1 MTTKAQTKA
10 EVPPNLIVAAPRSGV
25 SSRLTPTILE
35 GFVTAKGLLRLFSST
50 GQVPPALVAL
60 AKKHHRYLLTTAN
73 YEGNLVR
80 LAVEQSGKAPA
91 GLLQNVGCI
100 SDVAVS
106 RYLVETALLKP
117 NHNLLVLGTEERASN
132 GERELTL
139 AWDSMTT
146 TGDQL
151 LKLLLGSPTG
161 ADAPTDGVTV
171 TVHVPSAYGPSSKLA
186 VLQGHPRDVHNLL
199 CKHFG
204 LTGGASYFD
213 YLPEARDIRVLAVTS
228 RNNSCVLAIPNH
240 AVLPEPE
247 QWAQVY
253 PNTVVFH
260 SPDPLLQADV
270 YTVFSLIGKA
280 QPQEN
285 DSEPPAYLWVD
296 LDDDRQGWYTHNE
309 LVQVMLNKI
318 RPNVVVADHCREIT
332 GTEQVKKKPEQVKKK
347 PEQVKKKPAV
357 KPLRKE
363 PLRPLPYPV
372 LKQRA
377 AAAAAL
383 IGTDG
388 NTPVPAQAQ
397 TAPADNTVGVFS
409 QADMEARI
417 AEQADMEA
425 RIAEQADMEARI
437 AEQAVQ
443 VGSTLAVPEAKP
455 ADAVVV
461 TEQEESDGATPV
473 YHASENIPAALAAW
487 AAQPE
492 PEVETVVLTEQEA
505 ALYKLLKGNTRA
517 MRRAVRAGKVA
528 RKAAVKKAFTTMLDT
543 LAVDGQADIPHLAGL
558 SMESTKLVL
567 ELMAEDAGVEL
578 FFLGSTVTV

>member
-73 YEGNLVR
+73 YEGKLVR

-139 AWDSMTT
+139 AWDTMTT

-171 TVHVPSAYGPSSKLA
+171 TVHAPSAYGPSSKLA
-186 VLQGHPRDVHNLL
+186 VLQGRPRDVHMML

-204 LTGGASYFD
+204 LTGGVSYFD

-332 GTEQVKKKPEQVKKK
+332 GTEQVKNK
-347 PEQVKKKPAV
+347 PEQVKKKPAA

-372 LKQRA
+372 LEQRA

-397 TAPADNTVGVFS
+397 TAPADNTVGVLS

-417 AEQADMEA
+417 AELDVMEEL
-425 RIAEQADMEARI
+425 IAEL
-437 AEQAVQ
+437 AVQ

-461 TEQEESDGATPV
+461 TGQEESDGATPV

-505 ALYKLLKGNTRA
+505 ALYNLLKGNTRA

-543 LAVDGQADIPHLAGL
+543 LAVDGQADIPRITGL
-558 SMESTKLVL
+558 SLESMKLVL

>member
-1 MTTKAQTKA
+1 MG
-10 EVPPNLIVAAPRSGV
+10 R
-25 SSRLTPTILE
+25 
-35 GFVTAKGLLRLFSST
+35 
-50 GQVPPALVAL
+50 
-60 AKKHHRYLLTTAN
+60 
-73 YEGNLVR
+73 
-80 LAVEQSGKAPA
+80 
-91 GLLQNVGCI
+91 
-100 SDVAVS
+100 
-106 RYLVETALLKP
+106 
-117 NHNLLVLGTEERASN
+117 
-132 GERELTL
+132 
-139 AWDSMTT
+139 
-146 TGDQL
+146 
-151 LKLLLGSPTG
+151 
-161 ADAPTDGVTV
+161 
-171 TVHVPSAYGPSSKLA
+171 
-186 VLQGHPRDVHNLL
+186 
-199 CKHFG
+199 
-204 LTGGASYFD
+204 GASYFD

-347 PEQVKKKPAV
+347 PEQVKKKPAA
-357 KPLRKE
+357 KPLRKEPLRKE

-372 LKQRA
+372 LEQRA

-388 NTPVPAQAQ
+388 NTPVLAQAQ

-417 AEQADMEA
+417 AEL
-425 RIAEQADMEARI
+425 
-437 AEQAVQ
+437 AVQ
-443 VGSTLAVPEAKP
+443 VSSTLAVPEAKP

-517 MRRAVRAGKVA
+517 MRR
-528 RKAAVKKAFTTMLDT
+528 T
-543 LAVDGQADIPHLAGL
+543 
-558 SMESTKLVL
+558 
-567 ELMAEDAGVEL
+567 
-578 FFLGSTVTV
+578 

>member
-73 YEGNLVR
+73 YEGKLVR

-139 AWDSMTT
+139 AWDSMTA

-171 TVHVPSAYGPSSKLA
+171 TVHAPSAYGPSSKLA

-318 RPNVVVADHCREIT
+318 RPNVVVADQCREIT

-347 PEQVKKKPAV
+347 PAV
-357 KPLRKE
+357 KPLLRKPLLRKE

-372 LKQRA
+372 LEQRA

-417 AEQADMEA
+417 AEL
-425 RIAEQADMEARI
+425 
-437 AEQAVQ
+437 AVQ
-443 VGSTLAVPEAKP
+443 VSSTLAVPEAKP

-461 TEQEESDGATPV
+461 TGQEESDGATPV

-505 ALYKLLKGNTRA
+505 ALYNLLKGNTRA

-543 LAVDGQADIPHLAGL
+543 LAVDGQADIPRITGL
-558 SMESTKLVL
+558 SLESMKLVL

>member
-50 GQVPPALVAL
+50 GHVPTELAEL
-60 AKKHHRYLLTTAN
+60 AKKHRRYLLTTAN
-73 YEGNLVR
+73 YEGKLVR

-139 AWDSMTT
+139 AWDTMTT

-171 TVHVPSAYGPSSKLA
+171 TVHAPSAYGPSSKLA

-318 RPNVVVADHCREIT
+318 RPNVVVADQCREIT
-332 GTEQVKKKPEQVKKK
+332 GTEQVKKKP
-347 PEQVKKKPAV
+347 AA

-363 PLRPLPYPV
+363 PLLPLPYPV
-372 LKQRA
+372 LEQRA

-383 IGTDG
+383 IETDG

-417 AEQADMEA
+417 AELAVVEA
-425 RIAEQADMEARI
+425 RIAEL
-437 AEQAVQ
+437 AVQ
-443 VGSTLAVPEAKP
+443 VSSTLAVPEAKP

-461 TEQEESDGATPV
+461 TGQEESDGATPV

-505 ALYKLLKGNTRA
+505 ALYNLLKGNTRA

-543 LAVDGQADIPHLAGL
+543 LAVDGQADIPRITGL
-558 SMESTKLVL
+558 SLESMKLVL

>member
-73 YEGNLVR
+73 YEGKLVR

-139 AWDSMTT
+139 AWDTMTT

-171 TVHVPSAYGPSSKLA
+171 TVHAPSAYGPSSKLA

-318 RPNVVVADHCREIT
+318 RPNVAVADKCREIT
-332 GTEQVKKKPEQVKKK
+332 GTEQMKPEPKK
-347 PEQVKKKPAV
+347 PEQVKKKPAAK
-357 KPLRKE
+357 KPAAKKPNKE

-372 LKQRA
+372 LKQR
-377 AAAAAL
+377 AAAL

-417 AEQADMEA
+417 AEL
-425 RIAEQADMEARI
+425 
-437 AEQAVQ
+437 AVQ
-443 VGSTLAVPEAKP
+443 VSSTLAVPEAKP

-461 TEQEESDGATPV
+461 TGQEESDGATPV

-505 ALYKLLKGNTRA
+505 ALYNLLKGNTRA

-543 LAVDGQADIPHLAGL
+543 LAVDGQADIPRITGL
-558 SMESTKLVL
+558 SLESMKLVL

>member
-50 GQVPPALVAL
+50 GQVPHALVAL

-73 YEGNLVR
+73 YEGKLVR

-171 TVHVPSAYGPSSKLA
+171 TVHAPSAYGPSSKLA

-332 GTEQVKKKPEQVKKK
+332 GTEQVKKKPEQVKNK

-372 LKQRA
+372 LEQRA

-417 AEQADMEA
+417 AEPADMEA
-425 RIAEQADMEARI
+425 RIAEL
-437 AEQAVQ
+437 AVQ

>member
-73 YEGNLVR
+73 YEGKLVR

-139 AWDSMTT
+139 AWDSMTA

-171 TVHVPSAYGPSSKLA
+171 TVHAPSAYGPSSKLA

-332 GTEQVKKKPEQVKKK
+332 GTEQVKKKPEQVKNK

-357 KPLRKE
+357 KPLLRKE

-417 AEQADMEA
+417 AELAVMEA
-425 RIAEQADMEARI
+425 RIAEL
-437 AEQAVQ
+437 AVQ
-443 VGSTLAVPEAKP
+443 VSSTLAVPEAKP

-461 TEQEESDGATPV
+461 TGQEESDGATPV

-505 ALYKLLKGNTRA
+505 ALYNLLKGNTRA

-543 LAVDGQADIPHLAGL
+543 LAVDGQADIPRITGL
-558 SMESTKLVL
+558 SLESMKLVL

>member
-347 PEQVKKKPAV
+347 PAV

-372 LKQRA
+372 LEQRA

-417 AEQADMEA
+417 AEL
-425 RIAEQADMEARI
+425 
-437 AEQAVQ
+437 AVQ
-443 VGSTLAVPEAKP
+443 VSSTLAVPEAKP

-487 AAQPE
+487 AAQQE

>member
-73 YEGNLVR
+73 YEGQLVR

-171 TVHVPSAYGPSSKLA
+171 TVHAPSAYGPSSKLA
-186 VLQGHPRDVHNLL
+186 VLQGHPRDVHMML

-318 RPNVVVADHCREIT
+318 RPNVVVADQCREIT

-347 PEQVKKKPAV
+347 PEQVKKKPAA

-372 LKQRA
+372 LEQRA

-397 TAPADNTVGVFS
+397 TAPADNTV
-409 QADMEARI
+409 ADIESLM
-417 AEQADMEA
+417 AEL
-425 RIAEQADMEARI
+425 
-437 AEQAVQ
+437 AVQ
-443 VGSTLAVPEAKP
+443 VSSALAVPEAKP

-505 ALYKLLKGNTRA
+505 ALYNLLKGNTRA

-543 LAVDGQADIPHLAGL
+543 LAVDGQADIPRITGL
-558 SMESTKLVL
+558 SLESMKLVL

>member
-73 YEGNLVR
+73 YEGQLVR

-171 TVHVPSAYGPSSKLA
+171 TVHAPSAYGPSSKLA

-347 PEQVKKKPAV
+347 PAA

-372 LKQRA
+372 LEQRA

-417 AEQADMEA
+417 AELAVMEA
-425 RIAEQADMEARI
+425 SIAEL
-437 AEQAVQ
+437 AVQ

>member
-73 YEGNLVR
+73 YEGKLVR

-139 AWDSMTT
+139 AWDTMTT

-171 TVHVPSAYGPSSKLA
+171 TVHAPSAYGPSSKLA

-318 RPNVVVADHCREIT
+318 RPNVVVADQCREIT
-332 GTEQVKKKPEQVKKK
+332 GTEQVKKKP
-347 PEQVKKKPAV
+347 AA
-357 KPLRKE
+357 KPL
-363 PLRPLPYPV
+363 LPLPYPV
-372 LKQRA
+372 LEQRA

-417 AEQADMEA
+417 AELAVMEA
-425 RIAEQADMEARI
+425 RIAEL
-437 AEQAVQ
+437 AVQ
-443 VGSTLAVPEAKP
+443 VSSTLAVPEAKP

-461 TEQEESDGATPV
+461 TGQEESDGATPV

-505 ALYKLLKGNTRA
+505 ALYNLLKGNTRA

-543 LAVDGQADIPHLAGL
+543 LAVDGQADIPRITGL
-558 SMESTKLVL
+558 SLESMKLVL

>member
-73 YEGNLVR
+73 YEGKLVR

-171 TVHVPSAYGPSSKLA
+171 TVHAPSAYGPSSKLA

-318 RPNVVVADHCREIT
+318 RPNVVVADQCREIT

-347 PEQVKKKPAV
+347 PAAK
-357 KPLRKE
+357 

-372 LKQRA
+372 LEQRA

-388 NTPVPAQAQ
+388 NTPVLAQAQ

-417 AEQADMEA
+417 AELAVMEA
-425 RIAEQADMEARI
+425 RIAEL
-437 AEQAVQ
+437 AVQ

>member
-73 YEGNLVR
+73 YEGKLVR

-171 TVHVPSAYGPSSKLA
+171 TVHAPSAYGPSSKLA

-318 RPNVVVADHCREIT
+318 RPNVVVADQCREIT

-347 PEQVKKKPAV
+347 PAAK
-357 KPLRKE
+357 

-372 LKQRA
+372 LEQRA

-417 AEQADMEA
+417 AELADMEA
-425 RIAEQADMEARI
+425 RIAEL
-437 AEQAVQ
+437 AVQ
-443 VGSTLAVPEAKP
+443 VSSTLAVPEAKP

-461 TEQEESDGATPV
+461 TGQEESDGATPV

-543 LAVDGQADIPHLAGL
+543 LAVDGQADIPRITGL
-558 SMESTKLVL
+558 SLESMKLVL

>member
-73 YEGNLVR
+73 YEGKLVR

-171 TVHVPSAYGPSSKLA
+171 TVHAPSAYGPSSKLA

-347 PEQVKKKPAV
+347 PAA

-363 PLRPLPYPV
+363 PLLPLPYPV
-372 LKQRA
+372 LEQRA

-417 AEQADMEA
+417 AELALMEEL
-425 RIAEQADMEARI
+425 IAELD
-437 AEQAVQ
+437 VQ

-461 TEQEESDGATPV
+461 TGQEESDGATPV

-505 ALYKLLKGNTRA
+505 ALYNLLKGNTRA

-543 LAVDGQADIPHLAGL
+543 LAVDGQADIPRITGL
-558 SMESTKLVL
+558 SLESMKLVL

>member
-50 GQVPPALVAL
+50 GHVPTELAEL
-60 AKKHHRYLLTTAN
+60 AKKHRRYLLTTAN
-73 YEGNLVR
+73 YEGKLVR

-139 AWDSMTT
+139 AWDTMTT

-171 TVHVPSAYGPSSKLA
+171 TVHAPSAYGPSSKLA

-318 RPNVVVADHCREIT
+318 RPNVVVADQCREIT

-347 PEQVKKKPAV
+347 PAAK
-357 KPLRKE
+357 L
-363 PLRPLPYPV
+363 LRPLRYPV
-372 LKQRA
+372 LEQRA

-417 AEQADMEA
+417 AELAVMEA
-425 RIAEQADMEARI
+425 RIAEL
-437 AEQAVQ
+437 AVQ
-443 VGSTLAVPEAKP
+443 VSSTLAVPEAKP

-461 TEQEESDGATPV
+461 TGQEESDGATPV

-505 ALYKLLKGNTRA
+505 ALYNLLKGNTRA

-543 LAVDGQADIPHLAGL
+543 LAVDGQADIPRITGL
-558 SMESTKLVL
+558 SLESMKLVL

>member
-73 YEGNLVR
+73 YEGELVR

-139 AWDSMTT
+139 AWDTMTT

-171 TVHVPSAYGPSSKLA
+171 TVHAPSAYGPSSKLA

-318 RPNVVVADHCREIT
+318 RPNVVVADQCREIT

-347 PEQVKKKPAV
+347 PAA

-363 PLRPLPYPV
+363 PLLPLPYPV
-372 LKQRA
+372 LEQRA

-417 AEQADMEA
+417 AEL
-425 RIAEQADMEARI
+425 
-437 AEQAVQ
+437 AVQ
-443 VGSTLAVPEAKP
+443 VSSTLAVPEAKP

-461 TEQEESDGATPV
+461 TGQEESDGATPV

-543 LAVDGQADIPHLAGL
+543 LAVDGQADIPRITGL
-558 SMESTKLVL
+558 SLESMKLVL

-578 FFLGSTVTV
+578 FFLDSTVTV

>member
-73 YEGNLVR
+73 YEGKLVR

-139 AWDSMTT
+139 AWDTMTT

-171 TVHVPSAYGPSSKLA
+171 TVHAPSAYGPSSKLA

-318 RPNVVVADHCREIT
+318 RPNVAVADKCREIT
-332 GTEQVKKKPEQVKKK
+332 GTEQMKPEPKK
-347 PEQVKKKPAV
+347 PEQVKKKPAAK
-357 KPLRKE
+357 KPAAKKPNKE

-372 LKQRA
+372 LKQR
-377 AAAAAL
+377 AAAL

-409 QADMEARI
+409 QAGLEARI
-417 AEQADMEA
+417 AELAVVEA
-425 RIAEQADMEARI
+425 RIAEL
-437 AEQAVQ
+437 AVQ
-443 VGSTLAVPEAKP
+443 VRSTLAVPEAKP

-461 TEQEESDGATPV
+461 TGQEESDGATPV

-505 ALYKLLKGNTRA
+505 ALYNLLKGNTRA

-543 LAVDGQADIPHLAGL
+543 LAVDGQADIPRITGL
-558 SMESTKLVL
+558 SLESMKLVL

>member
-50 GQVPPALVAL
+50 GHVPPELAEL
-60 AKKHHRYLLTTAN
+60 AKKHRRYLLTTAN
-73 YEGNLVR
+73 YEGKLVR

-171 TVHVPSAYGPSSKLA
+171 TVHAPSAYGPSSKLA

-318 RPNVVVADHCREIT
+318 RPNVAVADHCREIT

-347 PEQVKKKPAV
+347 PAA

-372 LKQRA
+372 LEQRA

-388 NTPVPAQAQ
+388 NTPVLAQAQ

-417 AEQADMEA
+417 AEL
-425 RIAEQADMEARI
+425 
-437 AEQAVQ
+437 AVQ

>member
-1 MTTKAQTKA
+1 
-10 EVPPNLIVAAPRSGV
+10 
-25 SSRLTPTILE
+25 
-35 GFVTAKGLLRLFSST
+35 
-50 GQVPPALVAL
+50 
-60 AKKHHRYLLTTAN
+60 
-73 YEGNLVR
+73 
-80 LAVEQSGKAPA
+80 
-91 GLLQNVGCI
+91 
-100 SDVAVS
+100 
-106 RYLVETALLKP
+106 
-117 NHNLLVLGTEERASN
+117 
-132 GERELTL
+132 
-139 AWDSMTT
+139 
-146 TGDQL
+146 
-151 LKLLLGSPTG
+151 
-161 ADAPTDGVTV
+161 
-171 TVHVPSAYGPSSKLA
+171 
-186 VLQGHPRDVHNLL
+186 
-199 CKHFG
+199 
-204 LTGGASYFD
+204 
-213 YLPEARDIRVLAVTS
+213 
-228 RNNSCVLAIPNH
+228 VLAIPNH

-318 RPNVVVADHCREIT
+318 RPNVVVADQCREIT

-347 PEQVKKKPAV
+347 PEQVKKKPEQVKKKPAA

-363 PLRPLPYPV
+363 PLLPLPYPV
-372 LKQRA
+372 LEQRA

-417 AEQADMEA
+417 AELAVVEA
-425 RIAEQADMEARI
+425 RIAEL
-437 AEQAVQ
+437 AVQ
-443 VGSTLAVPEAKP
+443 VSTLAVREAKP

-461 TEQEESDGATPV
+461 TGQEESDGATPV

-505 ALYKLLKGNTRA
+505 ALYNLLKGNTRA

-543 LAVDGQADIPHLAGL
+543 LAVDGQADIPYLTGL

-578 FFLGSTVTV
+578 FFLGSSFMLSRALLVCRWKA

>member
-73 YEGNLVR
+73 YEGKLVR

-139 AWDSMTT
+139 AWDSMTA

-171 TVHVPSAYGPSSKLA
+171 TVHAPSAYGPSSKLA

-318 RPNVVVADHCREIT
+318 RPNVVVADQCREIT

-347 PEQVKKKPAV
+347 PAV
-357 KPLRKE
+357 KPLLRKPLLRKE

-372 LKQRA
+372 LEQRDA
-377 AAAAAL
+377 AAAAI

-409 QADMEARI
+409 Q
-417 AEQADMEA
+417 QADMEA
-425 RIAEQADMEARI
+425 RIAEL
-437 AEQAVQ
+437 AVQ
-443 VGSTLAVPEAKP
+443 VSSTLAVPEAKP

-461 TEQEESDGATPV
+461 TGQEESDGATPV

-543 LAVDGQADIPHLAGL
+543 LAVDGQADIPRITGL
-558 SMESTKLVL
+558 SLESMKLVL